1 MYIHRNKN
9 IERELNIFYNTFTEA
24 TNDADTYI
32 IRDELYPIVEKVLS
46 TPQGDRLFKNA
57 VGKYINK
64 NTEKLHTPGPQY
76 LIVFGDNDKE
86 EFYKIFK
93 LTQRDIGVY
102 IGKVINV
109 LKSSNNKSTDFKLLS
124 NNHIFWLFYCCIRF
138 YALHRDEKGLNTALI
153 IYALSVYPSI
163 FHKYFKYEVS
173 NPACMQ
179 YTIDN
184 LTNKFIIKQKG
195 HIYGALAYSIS
206 QSYKFLKEAFKDA
219 SDKEVIR
226 FIQRIRNDQNSMIK
240 KICDQYQKNFAKGLQ
255 ADTTKDSFDDNIV
268 DDNYNNTSVVELI
281 SRKVIAPLINNGVD
295 LKRAEL
301 CAKLAQISISDTRY
315 YLSKIIVT
323 KESLNIQKMI
333 EAILF
338 VYLYED
344 KKSEVDI
351 NTPGFLIWASDVFRR
366 TNSNDANIVTIKTL
380 LNKWGESSGVHSK
393 FKREASRVNYKKA
406 IFFYFILS
414 IQSYK

>member
-1 MYIHRNKN
+1 MYIHRNRIDTNKIMN
-9 IERELNIFYNTFTEA
+9 GLFTEA
-24 TNDADTYI
+24 TSDMDTHI
-32 IRDELYPIVEKVLS
+32 IRDELYPIIEKVLL

-86 EFYKIFK
+86 EFYKIFG
-93 LTQRDIGVY
+93 LTQKEIAKY
-102 IGKVINV
+102 IGKVLTT
-109 LKSSNNKSTDFKLLS
+109 LKGNGGKPADFKLLS
-124 NNHIFWLFYCCIRF
+124 NNHIFWVFYCCIRF
-138 YALHRDEKGLNTALI
+138 YTLHNDIKGLNTALV

-195 HIYGALAYSIS
+195 HIYGALSYSIG
-206 QSYKFLKEAFKDA
+206 QSYKFLKDSFKD
-219 SDKEVIR
+219 SPDREIIR

-255 ADTTKDSFDDNIV
+255 VDTSKDSYDDKLV
-268 DDNYNNTSVVELI
+268 DDNYNNTSIVELL
-281 SRKVIAPLINNGVD
+281 SRKIIAPLINNGVD

-315 YLSKIIVT
+315 YLTKIIST
-323 KESLNIQKMI
+323 KESANIQKMV
-333 EAILF
+333 ESILF
-338 VYLYED
+338 IYLYED
-344 KKSEVDI
+344 KKSEIDI
-351 NTPGFLIWASDVFRR
+351 NTPGFLIWASDAFRR
-366 TNSNDANIVTIKTL
+366 TNTSNENIVAIKSL
-380 LNKWGESSGVHSK
+380 LDKWAESSGVHAK